1 VRTRIERQRDS
12 AAMHQAVADANAR
25 ADAAQR
31 MAEQQL
37 KALGDVKAQIE
48 EYWDANSCQ

>member
-1 VRTRIERQRDS
+1 MRTRKERAADF
-12 AAMHQAVADANAR
+12 AAMQQAVADAQSR
-25 ADAAQR
+25 AEAAQQ

-48 EYWDANSCQ
+48 EYW